1 MFLLVPAYPG
11 CPGSKAV
18 KRLLLSLFSF
28 FECIEVCAF
37 ISRKLNKLRFTF
49 PNNFSPGILIT
60 KSIPPEGQGSG
71 LQCPKIGLR
80 TQNFKIF
87 TFSHAPCDQM
97 VRPRGSVTALFCSYP
112 YNIAYR
118 APGGPT
124 LKNNHPIP
132 QNSWVGAS
140 FLFFLYGDPRD
151 PSWKKFW

>member
-1 MFLLVPAYPG
+1 MPVYHCAKIHSHQVMNFLEKCAFLDLADFWLIF
-11 CPGSKAV
+11 
-18 KRLLLSLFSF
+18 RF
-28 FECIEVCAF
+28 FECTEVCAF

-97 VRPRGSVTALFCSYP
+97 VRPRGSVTALFC
-112 YNIAYR
+112 ITE
-118 APGGPT
+118 GPLT
-124 LKNNHPIP
+124 KPLPVFKLPLQYCLQGPWGAHP
-132 QNSWVGAS
+132 
-140 FLFFLYGDPRD
+140 
-151 PSWKKFW
+151 

>member
-1 MFLLVPAYPG
+1 MRVFGLSRFLAY
-11 CPGSKAV
+11 
-18 KRLLLSLFSF
+18 FSF

-97 VRPRGSVTALFCSYP
+97 VRPRGSVTALFC
-112 YNIAYR
+112 ITEA
-118 APGGPT
+118 
-124 LKNNHPIP
+124 L
-132 QNSWVGAS
+132 
-140 FLFFLYGDPRD
+140 
-151 PSWKKFW
+151 